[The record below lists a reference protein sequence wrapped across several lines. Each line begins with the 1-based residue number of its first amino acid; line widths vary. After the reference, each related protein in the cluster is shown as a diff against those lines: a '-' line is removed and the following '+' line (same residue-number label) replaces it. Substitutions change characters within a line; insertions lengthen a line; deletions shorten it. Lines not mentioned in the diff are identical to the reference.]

1 MIPDFEG
8 QTAIVT
14 GGSRGI
20 GLTVARMLVR
30 RGANVV
36 LVARDRLLLQ
46 AAVAG
51 MQAIATGRRA
61 LFVAGDVADPATA
74 RQAVA
79 LAMDEF
85 GRLDVLANI
94 AGWYPTARVED
105 TGDADFQATVD
116 SNLTATF
123 MMCREALA
131 PLRKS
136 KGAVVNMSST
146 AARFPTPGLA
156 AYSASKAGV
165 EAFTRAFAAEA
176 APDVRVNAVSAGPT
190 LTEAV
195 AELMASDTTG
205 AVAAV
210 TANLPLGRL
219 AQPEEIGE
227 AVLFLASRRA
237 SVITGQVLHANCGGH
252 MA

>member
-1 MIPDFEG
+1 MTPEFKG
-8 QTAIVT
+8 LAAIVT

-20 GLTVARMLVR
+20 GLAVARLLAE
-30 RGANVV
+30 RGADVV
-36 LVARDRLLLQ
+36 LVARDRALLD
-46 AAVAG
+46 AAAEDIS
-51 MQAIATGRRA
+51 ARTGRKA
-61 LFVAGDVADPATA
+61 LAVAGDVANPETA

-79 LAMDEF
+79 RARTVL
-85 GRLDVLANI
+85 GRLDILANI
-94 AGWYPTARVED
+94 AGWYPTALVAD
-105 TGDADFQATVD
+105 TSDGDFQATID

-123 MMCREALA
+123 MMCREAL
-131 PLRKS
+131 PMLRES

-176 APDVRVNAVSAGPT
+176 APDVRVNALSAGPT
-190 LTEAV
+190 RTESV
-195 AELMASDTTG
+195 RELMASDTTG

-219 AQPEEIGE
+219 AEPEEIAE
-227 AVLFLASRRA
+227 AFLFLASRRS